1 MSSENN
7 KYQNQSLFSITW
19 PLFIEIS
26 LHMSV
31 GIIATLILSGYSDKA
46 VAGVGVANQ
55 IINIFILIFNVTV
68 IGAMIL
74 IGQNLGANQL
84 KRARQLARSAFG
96 INLWVGV
103 VMTVVVVLFG
113 DVFLRFYGLSGEI
126 YDFALTFLTTTGCSL
141 VLEAISLALSAVLRS
156 YGHTKEAMVM
166 TVMMNI
172 ISVTGY
178 FIAIK
183 GWFGIPVTGVAGV
196 SYSIIIARIFLVLA
210 LLYFVYKILYLKF
223 SIKDIFS
230 ISKTD
235 TKEIFHIGIPSAGE
249 NLSYQLS
256 QIVIT
261 SFVAMIG
268 DDALAAR
275 VYIIN
280 LSMLCYLFTM
290 AIAQGTQLLIARYI
304 GAKDYDRT
312 LKRGLKTLK
321 ISMVVSLV
329 VSLAIALTGEP
340 VLAVFTDESSII
352 SIGLPVLWAIV
363 FIEPGRA
370 MNIVLMGSLKS
381 VGDVRFPVVIGII
394 CMWGVAVIFSYLFG
408 IIFGLGLLGIWIAQG
423 FDEWIRGIF
432 ALRRWLSKPWLKKKA
447 AKYEMATDRGL

>member
-1 MSSENN
+1 MTSKNN

-19 PLFIEIS
+19 PLFIELT

-55 IINIFILIFNVTV
+55 VINIFILIFNVTV

-74 IGQNLGANQL
+74 IGQNLGGNQL

-103 VMTVVVVLFG
+103 IMTVVVVSFG

-126 YDFALTFLTTTGCSL
+126 YDYALTFLTITGFSL

-156 YGHTKEAMVM
+156 YGHTKEAMIM
-166 TVMMNI
+166 TVIMNI
-172 ISVTGY
+172 ISATGY

-183 GWFGIPVTGVAGV
+183 GWFGLPITGVAGV
-196 SYSIIIARIFLVLA
+196 SYSIIVARVFLVLA
-210 LLYFVYKILYLKF
+210 LLYFVYRILDLKF
-223 SIKDIFS
+223 SIKDAFS
-230 ISKTD
+230 IHKTD
-235 TKEIFHIGIPSAGE
+235 IKEIFHIGIPSAGE

-275 VYIIN
+275 VYILN
-280 LSMLCYLFTM
+280 LSMLCFLFTM

-304 GAKDYDRT
+304 GAEDYDRT

-321 ISMVVSLV
+321 ISMVVSLA

-340 VLAVFTDESSII
+340 VLAVFTDEASII

-381 VGDVRFPVVIGII
+381 VGDVRFPVVIGVI
-394 CMWGVAVIFSYLFG
+394 CMWGVAVVFSYLFG
-408 IIFGLGLLGIWIAQG
+408 VIFGLGLLGIWLAQG
-423 FDEWIRGIF
+423 MDEWIRGIF
-432 ALRRWLSKPWLKKKA
+432 ALRRWLSKPWFKKKA
-447 AKYEMATDRGL
+447 VKYETATNRG

>member
-1 MSSENN
+1 MKNETN
-7 KYQNQSLFSITW
+7 KYQDQSLFSITW

-55 IINIFILIFNVTV
+55 IVNIFILIFNVTV

-74 IGQNLGANQL
+74 IGQKLGGNQL
-84 KRARQLARSAFG
+84 DRARQLARSAVG
-96 INLWVGV
+96 INFWIGLT
-103 VMTVVVVLFG
+103 MTAVVVLFG
-113 DVFLRFYGLSGEI
+113 GVFLKFYGLSGEI
-126 YDFALTFLTTTGCSL
+126 YDFALTFLTITGFSL
-141 VLEAISLALSAVLRS
+141 ILEAISLALSAILRS
-156 YGHTKEAMVM
+156 YGHTKEAMYM
-166 TVMMNI
+166 TVIMNV
-172 ISVTGY
+172 ISATGY

-183 GWFGIPVTGVAGV
+183 GLFGLPVTGVVGV
-196 SYSIIIARIFLVLA
+196 SYSIIVARVFLILA
-210 LLYFVYKILYLKF
+210 LLYFVYKILHLKF
-223 SIKDIFS
+223 SIKDFVS
-230 ISKTD
+230 LKKSD
-235 TKEIFHIGIPSAGE
+235 MKEIFHIGLPSAGE

-268 DDALAAR
+268 DEALAAR
-275 VYIIN
+275 VYILNI
-280 LSMLCYLFTM
+280 SMLCFLFTM

-312 LKRGLKTLK
+312 LKRGIKTLK
-321 ISMVVSLV
+321 ISMAVSLA

-340 VLAVFTDESSII
+340 VLAVFTSEPSII
-352 SIGLPVLWAIV
+352 AIGLPVLWAIV

-381 VGDVRFPVVIGII
+381 VGDVRFPVIIGVI
-394 CMWGVAVIFSYLFG
+394 CMWGVAVVFSYLFG
-408 IIFGLGLLGIWIAQG
+408 IVFGLGLLGIWIAQG
-423 FDEWIRGIF
+423 LDEWIRGTF
-432 ALRRWLSKPWLKKKA
+432 ALRRWLSKPWMKKKVEKQA
-447 AKYEMATDRGL
+447 IAS

>member
-1 MSSENN
+1 MKNETN
-7 KYQNQSLFSITW
+7 KYQDQSLFSITW

-55 IINIFILIFNVTV
+55 IVNIFILIFNVTV

-74 IGQNLGANQL
+74 IGQKLGGNQL
-84 KRARQLARSAFG
+84 DRARQLARSAVG
-96 INLWVGV
+96 INFWIGLT
-103 VMTVVVVLFG
+103 MTAVVVLFG
-113 DVFLRFYGLSGEI
+113 GVFLKFYGLSGEI
-126 YDFALTFLTTTGCSL
+126 YDFALTFLTITGFSL
-141 VLEAISLALSAVLRS
+141 ILEAISLALSAILRS
-156 YGHTKEAMVM
+156 YGHTKEAMYM
-166 TVMMNI
+166 TVIMNV
-172 ISVTGY
+172 ISATGY

-183 GWFGIPVTGVAGV
+183 GLFGLPVTGVVGV
-196 SYSIIIARIFLVLA
+196 SYSIIVARVFLILA
-210 LLYFVYKILYLKF
+210 LLYFVYKILHLKF
-223 SIKDIFS
+223 SIKDFVS
-230 ISKTD
+230 LQKSD
-235 TKEIFHIGIPSAGE
+235 MKEIFHIGLPSAGE

-268 DDALAAR
+268 DEALAAR
-275 VYIIN
+275 VYILNI
-280 LSMLCYLFTM
+280 SMLCFLFTM

-312 LKRGLKTLK
+312 LKRGIKTLK
-321 ISMVVSLV
+321 ISMAVSLA

-340 VLAVFTDESSII
+340 VLAVFTSEPSII
-352 SIGLPVLWAIV
+352 AIGLPVLWAIV

-381 VGDVRFPVVIGII
+381 VGDVRFPVIIGVI
-394 CMWGVAVIFSYLFG
+394 CMWGVAVVFSYLFG
-408 IIFGLGLLGIWIAQG
+408 IVFGLGLLGIWIAQG
-423 FDEWIRGIF
+423 LDEWIRGTF
-432 ALRRWLSKPWLKKKA
+432 ALRRWLSKPWMKKKVEKQA
-447 AKYEMATDRGL
+447 IAS

>member
-1 MSSENN
+1 MPNEHN

-74 IGQNLGANQL
+74 IGQNLGANQF

-96 INLWVGV
+96 INLWVGIA
-103 VMTVVVVLFG
+103 MTLVVVFFG

-126 YDFALTFLTTTGCSL
+126 YDYALTFLTITGFSL
-141 VLEAISLALSAVLRS
+141 VLEAISLALSAILRS
-156 YGHTKEAMVM
+156 YGHTKEAMIM
-166 TVMMNI
+166 TVIMNI

-183 GWFGIPVTGVAGV
+183 GWFGLPVTGVAGV
-196 SYSIIIARIFLVLA
+196 SYSIIIARVFLILA
-210 LLYFVYKILYLKF
+210 LFYFVYKILDLKF
-223 SIKDIFS
+223 SIKDVFS
-230 ISKTD
+230 IPKTNI
-235 TKEIFHIGIPSAGE
+235 KEIFHIGIPSAGE

-261 SFVAMIG
+261 SFVAIIG

-275 VYIIN
+275 VYILN

-304 GAKDYDRT
+304 GARDYDRT
-312 LKRGLKTLK
+312 FKRGLKTLK
-321 ISMVVSLV
+321 ISMVVSLA

-394 CMWGVAVIFSYLFG
+394 CMWGVAVVFSYLFG
-408 IIFGLGLLGIWIAQG
+408 IVFGLGLLGIWIAQG

-432 ALRRWLSKPWLKKKA
+432 ALRRWLSKPWLKKA
-447 AKYEMATDRGL
+447 ARAEAVAN